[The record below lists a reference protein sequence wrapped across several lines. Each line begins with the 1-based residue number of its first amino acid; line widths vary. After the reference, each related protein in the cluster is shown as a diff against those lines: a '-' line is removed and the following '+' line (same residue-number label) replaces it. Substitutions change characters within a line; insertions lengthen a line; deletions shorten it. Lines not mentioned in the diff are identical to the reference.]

1 MVLQSQGC
9 GLHAPQRPSCSGDP
23 VPQDLSHAVLLLT
36 RDLNKMSVSAGVD
49 QESWRPLLAAM
60 EF

>member
-1 MVLQSQGC
+1 M
-9 GLHAPQRPSCSGDP
+9 LHRGPACSGDP